1 MSERERINEKTKEV
15 MEKVVKQINKER
27 QQIIFEHYVKVR
39 DKCKKMYEPKS
50 KTVKDC
56 VDCRISRCI
65 WDFMP
70 FALSEED
77 QLKAF
82 IEKVEGGK

>member
-39 DKCKKMYEPKS
+39 EECYLNLRKDGYLECEKCKCHGECFFTELYYCS
-50 KTVKDC
+50 D
-56 VDCRISRCI
+56 
-65 WDFMP
+65 
-70 FALSEED
+70 D

-82 IEKVEGGK
+82 IEKVEGGE